1 MNQLKEL
8 VKRLKDEL
16 LQKKAS
22 GELVVISSNDVFA
35 EALGKPKHLGRI
47 RGKGMSVC
55 EREVFKKPPRST
67 YAQLLEERLQ
77 DKQEKQE
84 IKHALKSMEV
94 KFSSLEAQLKM
105 ITSQFFQSQ
114 PSQAQ
119 SKNAVDPQSKNA
131 DDTQPSQAQSKNAVD
146 PQSEYT
152 DDTQPR
158 YVDDIQL
165 GYGDKHQ
172 LDLVDDAHI
181 HSIDDI
187 RTLDS
192 QGQPCRLT
200 IEPSYEVVA
209 KGYIISIDSV
219 DKIHCVPVFKS
230 LRVCIYEVIDADAN
244 LPNAMSD
251 EIVKVGDAIDTFLSW
266 FKHLVLKGFETP
278 SQPKIKITRRKKS
291 QSSPIAPITQP
302 QGKETLPSSSSS
314 VKTSSLR
321 PNDINISSHFP
332 KSLIA
337 CAKIYLKQKG
347 SLTCTITALEDVF
360 GKLLSPI
367 YLYRDD
373 ITQFIHLQEISAS
386 IISLY
391 MRFRRKVLIMIN
403 FIFILML

>member
-1 MNQLKEL
+1 
-8 VKRLKDEL
+8 
-16 LQKKAS
+16 
-22 GELVVISSNDVFA
+22 
-35 EALGKPKHLGRI
+35 
-47 RGKGMSVC
+47 
-55 EREVFKKPPRST
+55 
-67 YAQLLEERLQ
+67 
-77 DKQEKQE
+77 
-84 IKHALKSMEV
+84 MEV

-146 PQSEYT
+146 PQSENT

-158 YVDDIQL
+158 YADDIQL

-181 HSIDDI
+181 HFIDDI
-187 RTLDS
+187 STLDS

-200 IEPSYEVVA
+200 IEQSYEVVA
-209 KGYIISIDSV
+209 KGYIISTDSV

-244 LPNAMSD
+244 LPNTMLD

-266 FKHLVLKGFETP
+266 LEHLVLKGFETP

-302 QGKETLPSSSSS
+302 QGKETLPLSSSS
-314 VKTSSLR
+314 VKTSSVK

-347 SLTCTITALEDVF
+347 SCTITALEDVF